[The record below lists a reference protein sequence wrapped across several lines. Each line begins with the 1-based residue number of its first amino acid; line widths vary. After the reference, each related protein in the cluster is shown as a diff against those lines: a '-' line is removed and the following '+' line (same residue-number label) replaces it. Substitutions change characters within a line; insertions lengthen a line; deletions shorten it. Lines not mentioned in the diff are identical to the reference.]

1 MKRAVAVLVLTIV
14 LVAGVAC
21 SRDERPSVGQIRL
34 VPGPG
39 AELEV
44 GQPGAAPGPSTG
56 PRTLA
61 TGARIR
67 VLAGSATVTLPTGD
81 RLELAEG
88 ADVRVEDRPELLA
101 GRLLLVPGGAGPL
114 VVDAAGSTVT
124 ALGPAR
130 VERDLAVT
138 AASYRTGARLESAG
152 RRLRVPPLRQAS
164 IASLGEVP
172 TAAAPIV
179 YDPAD
184 PWDRE
189 YLPGVAELAAELDA
203 RSRGFS
209 ASVAGGE
216 GRTPG
221 FYRLLLPALEDE
233 AAFDARSLEPA
244 RPPGELLVGLAIAVA
259 GSGGTFSTRRR
270 EIFELRDAGADWG
283 LVALDQGVTAP
294 PVVVAAVD
302 QAIGRAPLAF
312 APPPSTRPVDRP
324 VPASR
329 PPESGPPAP
338 APAPTV
344 PGTAPPAAPPIVGPP
359 PPAVGGTP
367 PVSPPTTQR
376 PLLAPVTDLLV
387 GLLPGLVSTEP

>member
-1 MKRAVAVLVLTIV
+1 MKRAVGVLVLTIV

-21 SRDERPSVGQIRL
+21 SRDERPSVGQVRL
-34 VPGPG
+34 VPAPG
-39 AELEV
+39 AKLAV
-44 GQPGAAPGPSTG
+44 GEAGAEPGPSTG

-81 RLELAEG
+81 RLELAEE
-88 ADVRVEDRPELLA
+88 ADVRVGDRPELLS
-101 GRLLLVPGGAGPL
+101 GRVLLVPGGAGPL
-114 VVDAAGSTVT
+114 VIDAAGSTVT

-138 AASYRTGARLESAG
+138 AASYRTGVRLESAG

-172 TAAAPIV
+172 TEAALLV
-179 YDPAD
+179 YDPSD

-189 YLPGVAELAAELDA
+189 YLPGAAELAAELDA
-203 RSRGFS
+203 RSRGFT
-209 ASVAGGE
+209 ASVAGGQ

-221 FYRLLLPALEDE
+221 FYRLLLPALEGE

-244 RPPGELLVGLAIAVA
+244 RPPGELLVGLAIAVE

-270 EIFELRDAGADWG
+270 EVFELRDAGADWG
-283 LVALDQGVTAP
+283 LVVLDQGVTAP
-294 PVVVAAVD
+294 PAVVAAVD

-312 APPPSTRPVDRP
+312 APPPSTRPV
-324 VPASR
+324 SR
-329 PPESGPPAP
+329 PAP
-338 APAPTV
+338 APRPPGSGPSAPAPVPTV
-344 PGTAPPAAPPIVGPP
+344 PPTAAPPATGSGGTAPPPVGVP
-359 PPAVGGTP
+359 P